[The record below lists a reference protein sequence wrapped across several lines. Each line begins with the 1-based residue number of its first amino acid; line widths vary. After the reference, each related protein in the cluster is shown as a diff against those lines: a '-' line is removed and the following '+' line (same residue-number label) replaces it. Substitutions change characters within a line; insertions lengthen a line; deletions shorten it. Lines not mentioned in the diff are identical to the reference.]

1 MDTELSSLL
10 KDIFLGVCAITVAV
24 VGVIGLTTWKSQLK
38 GKARFDVTRTIMR
51 LAFALRKDFE
61 SARFALSLSVESA
74 DRVKRPDEPE
84 RQSQV
89 LDEWHIRRKRLRPLD
104 EHLYELR
111 EADWEA
117 EAILDADASVKVSKS
132 ITGLRRSYT
141 DLVTAIDTL
150 CQERLDIA
158 VGKTVP
164 ANRNSHIRD
173 LSKTVYS
180 CSGDDFSK
188 RIDEHVESLASTLKR
203 YVS

>member
-1 MDTELSSLL
+1 MDTELSSLI

-24 VGVIGLTTWKSQLK
+24 VGIIGLTTWKSQLK
-38 GKARFDVTRTIMR
+38 GKAKFDIARTIMR

-61 SARFALSLSVESA
+61 SARFAISLSVESA
-74 DRVKRPDEPE
+74 DRVKRPDEPK

-89 LDEWHIRRKRLRPLD
+89 LDEWHIRKKRLRPLD

-111 EADWEA
+111 EADWVA

-132 ITGLRRSYT
+132 IAGLRRSYG
-141 DLVTAIDTL
+141 DLVTAIDVL

-164 ANRNSHIRD
+164 AKRNSYIRD